1 MVSEI
6 YVAVAFIPRTAISVM
21 LEDNVL
27 VLYATFYTREQN
39 YFLRVKKVIVTTRQ
53 WRPINWLEV
62 IFLPWLMPS
71 WKSN

>member
-53 WRPINWLEV
+53 WRPIN
-62 IFLPWLMPS
+62 
-71 WKSN
+71 